1 MNVHNIN
8 NHLASVLA
16 QKGKSG
22 IKSAEALTLKKKSLH
37 PALTRVKSMQP
48 VLTCN

>member
-22 IKSAEALTLKKKSLH
+22 IKSAEALTLKKSPFTL
-37 PALTRVKSMQP
+37 P
-48 VLTCN
+48 